1 MKSRHTYT
9 AVQREAG
16 AHLWEPAPW
25 VLPYAIEVEPRGQA
39 GALLE
44 IAGRR
49 CAPLAIALTRQQ
61 CGQLAARLRSIATA
75 R

>member
-25 VLPYAIEVEPRGQA
+25 VLPYALEVESRGNA

-49 CAPLAIALTRQQ
+49 MAPLAIALTRQQ
-61 CGQLAARLRSIATA
+61 CLALAARMRAA
-75 R
+75 AAGK